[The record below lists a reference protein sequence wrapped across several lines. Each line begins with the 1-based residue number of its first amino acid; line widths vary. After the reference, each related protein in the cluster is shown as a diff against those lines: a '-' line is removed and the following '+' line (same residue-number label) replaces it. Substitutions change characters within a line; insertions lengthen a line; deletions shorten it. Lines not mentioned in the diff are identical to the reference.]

1 MKKSSP
7 LIKCCFEIKYPSFPR
22 KHLTIT
28 SGKIINK
35 NWGLK
40 SAIHFSSHFVYAFID
55 IATELLITSK
65 IIPVISLAN
74 WTHLNFKSYFS
85 QAYSL
90 SKCVGGLRRTLNGTY
105 QILITDQKCFQMPK
119 NSIYNPHIQCCLIL
133 GKILNTLRELSTD
146 YVYNF
151 GRNSELISRTS
162 PV

>member
-1 MKKSSP
+1 MNAFINSVSNVCKLTPCWRFLHDCCVIMSSNSGWKKLAAYSVLFWNQIPIVS
-7 LIKCCFEIKYPSFPR
+7 KE
-22 KHLTIT
+22 HLTIT

-65 IIPVISLAN
+65 IIPVISFAN

-90 SKCVGGLRRTLNGTY
+90 SKCVGGLRRTLNGNTSNFNNRPE
-105 QILITDQKCFQMPK
+105 ILANAEKF
-119 NSIYNPHIQCCLIL
+119 NS
-133 GKILNTLRELSTD
+133 
-146 YVYNF
+146 
-151 GRNSELISRTS
+151 
-162 PV
+162 